1 MMKRWI
7 SFCRNTKHK
16 DDSMLGIYLRI
27 DYKDISKLRINQAKE
42 AIDWLRSIN
51 NSIWLYNYFSNIH
64 LKYKVSETYQFA
76 TRRLFSCRVSGKF
89 WKQNSSNLYMRKR
102 IYSNIRCNIYYV
114 RYITKFVIILDH
126 HFLRLPAILLY
137 FNIRFDRKLNRRW
150 CLWISRLHEPSINFQ
165 YHCSSS
171 GDWYFPRD
179 QVISS
184 SSVCEERGL
193 RNA

>member
-7 SFCRNTKHK
+7 SFCRNTKRK
-16 DDSMLGIYLRI
+16 DDSTLGIYLRI
-27 DYKDISKLRINQAKE
+27 GHKDISKLRINQAKE
-42 AIDWLRSIN
+42 AIDWLCSIN
-51 NSIWLYNYFSNIH
+51 NSIWLYNYFSNVH

-76 TRRLFSCRVSGKF
+76 TCRLFS
-89 WKQNSSNLYMRKR
+89 QNSSNLYMRKR
-102 IYSNIRCNIYYV
+102 IYSSIRCNIYYV

-137 FNIRFDRKLNRRW
+137 FNIRFDRKFDRRW
-150 CLWISRLHEPSINFQ
+150 CLWISRLHEPNINFQ
-165 YHCSSS
+165 YHCSSN
-171 GDWYFPRD
+171 GDWYFLRD